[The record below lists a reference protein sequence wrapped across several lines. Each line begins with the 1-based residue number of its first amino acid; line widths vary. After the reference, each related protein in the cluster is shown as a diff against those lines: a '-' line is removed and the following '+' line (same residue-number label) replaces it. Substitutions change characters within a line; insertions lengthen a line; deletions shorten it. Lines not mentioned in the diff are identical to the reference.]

1 MRPSEY
7 KHRRCWCCTWCYTG
21 SVPTRHP
28 RHSIT
33 ETPPVREALDSLRRR
48 GERVRLDDL
57 VIRGARD
64 RLREIEV
71 GRAEEAEKAQLRREL
86 IEQLRT
92 GDGLDAAA
100 AYAAREDGWTH

>member
-1 MRPSEY
+1 M
-7 KHRRCWCCTWCYTG
+7 
-21 SVPTRHP
+21 PTRHP
-28 RHSIT
+28 RHLIT

-64 RLREIEV
+64 RLKELEV
-71 GRAEEAEKAQLRREL
+71 GRGEEAEKTELRREL

-92 GDGLDAAA
+92 GDGLDVGAC
-100 AYAAREDGWTH
+100 YEVSEHGWTH

>member
-1 MRPSEY
+1 L
-7 KHRRCWCCTWCYTG
+7 
-21 SVPTRHP
+21 VPTRHP

-64 RLREIEV
+64 RLRELEV
-71 GRAEEAEKAQLRREL
+71 GLGQEAEKAALRREL
-86 IEQLRT
+86 IEQLRS
-92 GDGLDAAA
+92 GEGLDAAA
-100 AYAAREDGWTH
+100 AHGVREHGWTH

>member
-1 MRPSEY
+1 M
-7 KHRRCWCCTWCYTG
+7 
-21 SVPTRHP
+21 PTRRP

-48 GERVRLDDL
+48 GERVKLDEL

-71 GRAEEAEKAQLRREL
+71 GAGEVAEKAELRREL
-86 IEQLRT
+86 IEQLRS
-92 GDGLDAAA
+92 GDGLEAAA
-100 AYAAREDGWTH
+100 AYEVREHGWTH

>member
-1 MRPSEY
+1 MRRGPH
-7 KHRRCWCCTWCYTG
+7 KCCTECYTRR
-21 SVPTRHP
+21 VPTRHP

-48 GERVRLDDL
+48 GERVKLDDL

-64 RLREIEV
+64 RLREIET
-71 GRAEEAEKAQLRREL
+71 GRGEEAERAELRREL

-92 GDGLDAAA
+92 GDGLDPAA
-100 AYAAREDGWTH
+100 AYEARERGWTH